1 MGIKGL
7 FAFGLLITLLNS
19 QFAFADMWD
28 QGYVDSEP
36 QLLDCGRACIGS
48 PEIQAYLYT
57 DYQIQQRG
65 IYIEQDGADLL
76 RAQIPWSTSRY
87 KHLRKLG
94 RSLYRNNSAYSVAA
108 FRIGILIQ
116 EEDKSAHSAIWR
128 EIRKPL
134 LYSLR
139 NQITSS
145 LKKRKGNLSAWAL
158 EQGLDIGASMAG
170 LDSNGR
176 ALEVI
181 DSDEIT
187 DKSPFKT
194 SFSPKLDPWKGR
206 YGFRAKAQ
214 IFRGLR
220 DPHVLQFSYYY
231 CESGWGLGDRVCAYL
246 HQYQV
251 GWGYRYR
258 ITGRDVSFHISVY
271 YESKSLNPDAY
282 IIDGEPYEFK
292 PWGFQ
297 TRLRMAI

>member
-1 MGIKGL
+1 MHIKGL
-7 FAFGLLITLLNS
+7 YAFLGLFLTVFLHT
-19 QFAFADMWD
+19 AKADLWD

-65 IYIEQDGADLL
+65 IYIEQEGADLK
-76 RAQIPWSTSRY
+76 RTYPPWASSRT
-87 KHLRKLG
+87 KWLRKFG
-94 RSLYRNNSAYSVAA
+94 RSLYRQRDAYSVSA

-116 EEDKSAHSAIWR
+116 DHDKSGASAVWR
-128 EIRKPL
+128 EVRKPL
-134 LYSLR
+134 LYSVR
-139 NQITSS
+139 NKLTDA
-145 LKKRKGNLSAWAL
+145 LKERKGNLSAWAL

-176 ALEVI
+176 AAEVL

-187 DKSPFKT
+187 DKSPYKT

-206 YGFRAKAQ
+206 YGFRMKAQ

-251 GWGYRYR
+251 AWGYRYR
-258 ITGRDVSFHISVY
+258 AAGKDLSVHLSVY
-271 YESKSLNPDAY
+271 YESESLNPDAY
-282 IIDGEPYEFK
+282 IIDGDPYEFK
-292 PWGFQ
+292 PWGFRTQ
-297 TRLRMAI
+297 FRMAI